1 VVTLVRGNGIKSNDY
16 DGGVTSIGFALQE
29 YHDNIGDLDGPEE
42 KERAQ
47 ARTKEIIAAL

>member
-1 VVTLVRGNGIKSNDY
+1 MKEGVLSNGF
-16 DGGVTSIGFALQE
+16 TLQE

-47 ARTKEIIAAL
+47 ARTKEIIATL

>member
-1 VVTLVRGNGIKSNDY
+1 MKDIKRKSLNPWFTY
-16 DGGVTSIGFALQE
+16 CGMQE
-29 YHDNIGDLDGPEE
+29 HHDNIGDLDGPEE

>member
-1 VVTLVRGNGIKSNDY
+1 MYGIKSRDY
-16 DGGVTSIGFALQE
+16 DGGVTYIGFSLQE

-47 ARTKEIIAAL
+47 SRTKEIIAVL

>member
-1 VVTLVRGNGIKSNDY
+1 MRGDGIKSNDY

-47 ARTKEIIAAL
+47 ACTKEIIAAL

>member
-1 VVTLVRGNGIKSNDY
+1 MKSGVVVAN
-16 DGGVTSIGFALQE
+16 VFALQE
-29 YHDNIGDLDGPEE
+29 YHDYIGDLDGPEE